1 MKRWILSA
9 GLGAAVA
16 AALLSWNLSTGA
28 DKAAESVASRTTID
42 LGMVVSDLDK
52 SVAFYK
58 DVIGFQEAPGFKV
71 PGDWAKDVGLTDG
84 KPLDIKVLVLGEGD
98 SATKLK
104 LMQVGGADAKKTDN
118 EYIHSQLGVR
128 YLTIFVK

>member
-1 MKRWILSA
+1 MKRWMLYA
-9 GLGAAVA
+9 GLLAAFA

-28 DKAAESVASRTTID
+28 DKAEKADNAAESVAARTTID

-58 DVIGFQEAPGFKV
+58 DVVGFQEAPGFKV
-71 PGDWAKDVGLTDG
+71 PGDWAKDVGLTNG

-104 LMQVGGADAKKTDN
+104 LMQVAGTDPKK
-118 EYIHSQLGVR
+118 
-128 YLTIFVK
+128 